1 MLNRVKILKK
11 RYYEAEKEEI
21 SPYTEVKRSVEK

>member
-21 SPYTEVKRSVEK
+21 SPYTEAKRSVEK